1 MALMVFD
8 ADGADDVMTDGV
20 AGAGG
25 WPTTLADGALMVP
38 VRWLTTLT
46 DHVGR

>member
-25 WPTTLADGALMVP
+25 WPMASPMTVLLVPRVPMVSQM
-38 VRWLTTLT
+38 VSK
-46 DHVGR
+46 G